1 MCEDSLL
8 LVTLFTENFTL
19 KGDLNMYKS
28 LISLAVLGTLA
39 TPTVFAAEAA
49 KTEMKEESNWSLTT
63 NMGVVSDYRA
73 RGVSQTWRKEAI
85 QAGIDLTHSSG
96 FYLGAFGSNVSAN
109 TYPKANVELDLYAG
123 YNGEIKAVEGLG
135 YTVGAIGY
143 FYPNGS
149 WEKYNGFADNT
160 AAGGTVRQTPN
171 GGRWDTYEANAGIS
185 YKWVSAK
192 GSVTLGDWY
201 GAERDTG
208 WTKSTRGTTYLELNA
223 AIPTPIDGL
232 TLIGHVGRL
241 NVNGQ
246 LDARWT
252 ATGMPGTSST
262 GQNFSA
268 SGELN
273 PDYTDYKVGLSYAFK
288 VLNADGWNAG
298 LYYIGHNND
307 KYWGQ
312 RGYGGA
318 SFNGSIEAKDLN
330 KDAAVFTLGRTF

>member
-1 MCEDSLL
+1 M
-8 LVTLFTENFTL
+8 V
-19 KGDLNMYKS
+19 KS
-28 LISLAVLGTLA
+28 LISLAVLGTLV
-39 TPTVFAAEAA
+39 TPVVYAAEEA
-49 KTEMKEESNWSLTT
+49 KTNITEESNWSLTT
-63 NMGVVSDYRA
+63 NMGFVSDYRA

-96 FYLGAFGSNVSAN
+96 FYIGAFGSNVSPN

-123 YNGEIKAVEGLG
+123 YNGTVAAVEGLG
-135 YTVGAIGY
+135 YTAGVIGY

-149 WEKYNGFADNT
+149 WKKYNGYFDNQT
-160 AAGGTVRQTPN
+160 RDSEVQQTPN

-185 YKWVSAK
+185 YKWLSAK

-201 GAERDTG
+201 GADQSTG

-223 AIPTPIDGL
+223 AIPTPLNGL
-232 TLIGHVGRL
+232 TLIGHVGHL

-246 LDARWT
+246 LDPYYYDNPL
-252 ATGMPGTSST
+252 PGGPLSS
-262 GQNFSA
+262 GPNYSDSRSF
-268 SGELN
+268 N

-288 VLNADGWNAG
+288 VFNADGWNAG

-307 KYWGQ
+307 NYWGK

-318 SFNGSIEAKDLN
+318 SFNGSREAKDLN
-330 KDAAVFTLGRTF
+330 KDSAVFTLGRTF

>member
-1 MCEDSLL
+1 MI
-8 LVTLFTENFTL
+8 
-19 KGDLNMYKS
+19 KS
-28 LISLAVLGTLA
+28 LISLAVMGTLV
-39 TPTVFAAEAA
+39 TPVAYAAEAA
-49 KTEMKEESNWSLTT
+49 KTETKEESNWSLTT
-63 NMGVVSDYRA
+63 NMGYVSDYRA

-85 QAGIDLTHSSG
+85 QGGFDLTHSSG
-96 FYLGAFGSNVSAN
+96 FYLGAFGSNVTPN

-123 YNGEIKAVEGLG
+123 YNGTVAAVEGLG
-135 YTVGAIGY
+135 YTAGVIGY

-149 WEKYNGFADNT
+149 WKKYNGFGDNRT
-160 AAGGTVRQTPN
+160 ANAEVQQTPN

-201 GAERDTG
+201 GAEQNTG

-223 AIPTPIDGL
+223 AIPTPLDGL

-246 LDARWT
+246 LDARWVDNP
-252 ATGMPGTSST
+252 MPGIPGTT
-262 GQNFSA
+262 GQNFSLSRA
-268 SGELN
+268 LN

-298 LYYIGHNND
+298 LYYIGNNND
-307 KYWGQ
+307 NYWGS

-318 SFNGSIEAKDLN
+318 SFNGSIEAKNLN

>member
-1 MCEDSLL
+1 
-8 LVTLFTENFTL
+8 
-19 KGDLNMYKS
+19 MYKS

-39 TPTVFAAEAA
+39 TPTVFAAEEA

-96 FYLGAFGSNVSAN
+96 FYLGAFGSSISPN
-109 TYPKANVELDLYAG
+109 TFPKANVELDLYAG
-123 YNGEIKAVEGLG
+123 YNGEIKAIEGLG

-149 WEKYNGFADNT
+149 WDKYTLSNGSSPNF
-160 AAGGTVRQTPN
+160 RQTPK
-171 GGRWDTYEANAGIS
+171 GGSWDTYEANAGIS

-223 AIPTPIDGL
+223 AIPTPLDGL

-241 NVNGQ
+241 NVNGE
-246 LDARWT
+246 LDPNFT
-252 ATGMPGTSST
+252 TNDGVEFPSSSLSGATK
-262 GQNFSA
+262 
-268 SGELN
+268 

-288 VLNADGWNAG
+288 VLNTDGWNAG
-298 LYYIGHNND
+298 LYYIGND
-307 KYWGQ
+307 NDNYWGS
-312 RGYGGA
+312 RGYGGT
-318 SFNGSIEAKDLN
+318 SFNGAGSAGKAESRNLN

>member
-1 MCEDSLL
+1 M
-8 LVTLFTENFTL
+8 V
-19 KGDLNMYKS
+19 KS
-28 LISLAVLGTLA
+28 LISLAVLGTLV
-39 TPTVFAAEAA
+39 TPVVYAAETT
-49 KTEMKEESNWSLTT
+49 KTEIKEESNWSMTT
-63 NMGVVSDYRA
+63 NMGFVTDYRA

-96 FYLGAFGSNVSAN
+96 FYIGAFGSNVSPN

-123 YNGEIKAVEGLG
+123 YNGTIAAVEGLG

-149 WEKYNGFADNT
+149 WNKYNGFADNRT
-160 AAGGTVRQTPN
+160 ANAEVQQTPN

-201 GAERDTG
+201 GAEQSTG

-223 AIPTPIDGL
+223 AIPTPLDGL

-241 NVNGQ
+241 DVN
-246 LDARWT
+246 
-252 ATGMPGTSST
+252 
-262 GQNFSA
+262 
-268 SGELN
+268 GELN
-273 PDYTDYKVGLSYAFK
+273 TAFTSPGASGPSVSTSMATKPDYTDYKVGLSYAFK

-307 KYWGQ
+307 SYWGS
-312 RGYGGA
+312 RGYGGT
-318 SFNGSIEAKDLN
+318 SFNGATLNGTTPESKNLN

>member
-1 MCEDSLL
+1 M
-8 LVTLFTENFTL
+8 V
-19 KGDLNMYKS
+19 KS

-39 TPTVFAAEAA
+39 TPVVYAAEEA

-63 NMGVVSDYRA
+63 NMGFVSDYRA

-96 FYLGAFGSNVSAN
+96 FYLGAFGSNVSPN

-149 WEKYNGFADNT
+149 WNKYNGFADNQ
-160 AAGGTVRQTPN
+160 AANAEVQQTPN

-201 GAERDTG
+201 GAEQSTG
-208 WTKSTRGTTYLELNA
+208 WTKRTRGTTYLELNA
-223 AIPTPIDGL
+223 AIPTPLDGL

-246 LDARWT
+246 LDSQWQGQ
-252 ATGMPGTSST
+252 GMPGTASS
-262 GQNFSA
+262 GQNFSL
-268 SGELN
+268 SGALN

-307 KYWGQ
+307 NYWGS

-318 SFNGSIEAKDLN
+318 SFNGSIEAKNLN

>member
-1 MCEDSLL
+1 M
-8 LVTLFTENFTL
+8 V
-19 KGDLNMYKS
+19 KS
-28 LISLAVLGTLA
+28 LISLAVLGTLV
-39 TPTVFAAEAA
+39 TPAFAGETA
-49 KTEMKEESNWSLTT
+49 KTETKEESNWSLTT
-63 NMGVVSDYRA
+63 NMGFVSDYRA
-73 RGVSQTWRKEAI
+73 RGVSQTWRRAAV
-85 QAGIDLTHSSG
+85 QGGLDLTHDSG
-96 FYLGAFGSNVSAN
+96 FYLGAFGSNVTPH
-109 TYPKANVELDLYAG
+109 TYPQANVELDLYAG
-123 YNGEIKAVEGLG
+123 YNGEVKAVEGLG

-143 FYPNGS
+143 FYPGGS
-149 WEKYNGFADNT
+149 WKKYTGYTDGPN
-160 AAGGTVRQTPN
+160 VQQTPK

-192 GSVTLGDWY
+192 ASVTLGDWF

-246 LDARWT
+246 LDPRWT
-252 ATGMPGTSST
+252 TRGMDGTASS
-262 GQNFSA
+262 GQNA
-268 SGELN
+268 STSGALN

-307 KYWGQ
+307 NYWGT

-318 SFNGSIEAKDLN
+318 SFNGSTEAQNLN

>member
-1 MCEDSLL
+1 M
-8 LVTLFTENFTL
+8 V
-19 KGDLNMYKS
+19 KS
-28 LISLAVLGTLA
+28 LISLAVLGTLV
-39 TPTVFAAEAA
+39 TPVVYAAETT
-49 KTEMKEESNWSLTT
+49 KTEIKEESNWSMTT
-63 NMGVVSDYRA
+63 NMGFVTDYRA

-96 FYLGAFGSNVSAN
+96 FYIGAFGSNVSPN

-149 WEKYNGFADNT
+149 WKKYTLGFND
-160 AAGGTVRQTPN
+160 GTTNEFGVPQTPQ

-185 YKWVSAK
+185 YKWLSAK

-201 GAERDTG
+201 GAEQSTG

-223 AIPTPIDGL
+223 AIPTPLNGL

-241 NVNGQ
+241 NVNGE
-246 LDARWT
+246 LNPNASFT
-252 ATGMPGTSST
+252 SIGGGSAPSGSLSGAT
-262 GQNFSA
+262 
-268 SGELN
+268 N

-298 LYYIGHNND
+298 LYYIGNNND
-307 KYWGQ
+307 SYWGS
-312 RGYGGA
+312 RGYGGT
-318 SFNGSIEAKDLN
+318 SFNGASLDGANPESKNLN